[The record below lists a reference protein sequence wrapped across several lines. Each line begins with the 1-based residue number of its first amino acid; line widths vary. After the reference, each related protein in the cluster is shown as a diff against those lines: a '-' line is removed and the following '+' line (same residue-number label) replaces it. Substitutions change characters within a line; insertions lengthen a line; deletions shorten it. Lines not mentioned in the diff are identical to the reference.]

1 MECSLKYKKLR
12 HSGVGR
18 NPACHITS
26 RSGQN
31 RVLGVVPLVELLAIR
46 LMKLLAIRLMKL
58 LAIPLMKLLAI
69 PLMKLLAIPLGCQ
82 RTTTK
87 WLVIGCQK
95 ALHSHSA
102 KSPKYGDISR
112 WLTSAKSLVMRGD
125 IVNCLDSGTLTSI
138 LSRLRE
144 RRRSLF
150 PPLGESWIEGRPE

>member
-26 RSGQN
+26 RSGQS

-46 LMKLLAIRLMKL
+46 
-58 LAIPLMKLLAI
+58 
-69 PLMKLLAIPLGCQ
+69 LMKLLAIPLGCQ

-87 WLVIGCQK
+87 WLVIGCQ
-95 ALHSHSA
+95 
-102 KSPKYGDISR
+102 PKNFWPGTR
-112 WLTSAKSLVMRGD
+112 KTSAKSLVMRGD

>member
-26 RSGQN
+26 RSGQS

-46 LMKLLAIRLMKL
+46 
-58 LAIPLMKLLAI
+58 
-69 PLMKLLAIPLGCQ
+69 LMKLLAIPLGCQ

-95 ALHSHSA
+95 
-102 KSPKYGDISR
+102 
-112 WLTSAKSLVMRGD
+112 TSAKSLVMRGD

-150 PPLGESWIEGRPE
+150 PPL

>member
-26 RSGQN
+26 RSGQS

-46 LMKLLAIRLMKL
+46 LS
-58 LAIPLMKLLAI
+58 
-69 PLMKLLAIPLGCQ
+69 
-82 RTTTK
+82 
-87 WLVIGCQK
+87 CQK
-95 ALHSHSA
+95 
-102 KSPKYGDISR
+102 
-112 WLTSAKSLVMRGD
+112 TSAKSLVMRGD

-150 PPLGESWIEGRPE
+150 PPLRESWIEGRPE

>member
-26 RSGQN
+26 RSGQS

-46 LMKLLAIRLMKL
+46 
-58 LAIPLMKLLAI
+58 
-69 PLMKLLAIPLGCQ
+69 LMKLLAIPLGCQ

-112 WLTSAKSLVMRGD
+112 WLTSTKSLVMRGD

>member
-26 RSGQN
+26 RSGQS
-31 RVLGVVPLVELLAIR
+31 RVLVVVPLVELLAIR
-46 LMKLLAIRLMKL
+46 
-58 LAIPLMKLLAI
+58 
-69 PLMKLLAIPLGCQ
+69 
-82 RTTTK
+82 
-87 WLVIGCQK
+87 IGCQK

>member
-26 RSGQN
+26 RSGQS

-46 LMKLLAIRLMKL
+46 L
-58 LAIPLMKLLAI
+58 
-69 PLMKLLAIPLGCQ
+69 GCQ
-82 RTTTK
+82 
-87 WLVIGCQK
+87 
-95 ALHSHSA
+95 
-102 KSPKYGDISR
+102 PKNFWPGTR
-112 WLTSAKSLVMRGD
+112 KTSAKSLVMRGD